1 MMASPVFHQ
10 SNPEG
15 YMRRALR
22 LAVRGYG
29 RTNPNPM
36 VGAVVV
42 QSGRIV
48 GEGYHVY
55 EKQDHAEVVAL
66 QRAGRKARGADLFVT
81 LEPCSHF
88 GRTAPCVDMIERAG
102 IHRVWVAVEDPNPL
116 VRGKGIQYL
125 SERGIEVDVGLCRA
139 EATRLNAAF
148 FHFIV
153 HRRPYVTVKLALTL
167 DGKIATRT
175 GESKWITGP
184 RARHL
189 VHRLRYGA
197 DAILV
202 GIGTVLRDDP
212 SLDVRW
218 SRRNRIT
225 KVVLDTEL
233 RCSPKAR
240 LFDSGDSVVLFH
252 RPDLSDLSNSP
263 LQSRAELVAVPR
275 KNDGLAWPEIL
286 DELGRRSVVD
296 LLVEGGA
303 RVATSLLAEGLVN
316 RVALFYG
323 PMLVGADG
331 LSGIGDLGTTRLSDS
346 LRLSDL
352 QVRRLGE
359 SVLITGELGERSEP
373 RVPGCTG

>member
-1 MMASPVFHQ
+1 
-10 SNPEG
+10 
-15 YMRRALR
+15 MRRALR

-48 GEGYHVY
+48 GEGYNVY

-66 QRAGRKARGADLFVT
+66 RRAGRKARGADLFVT

-88 GRTAPCVDMIERAG
+88 GRTPPCVDVIERTG
-102 IHRVWVAVEDPNPL
+102 IRRVWVAVEDPNPL
-116 VRGKGIQYL
+116 VRGKGIRYL
-125 SERGIEVDVGLCRA
+125 RERGIEVDVGLCRSEAA
-139 EATRLNAAF
+139 ELNASF

-153 HRRPYVTVKLALTL
+153 HRRPYVTLKLAMTL

-175 GESKWITGP
+175 GDSKWITGP
-184 RARHL
+184 RARRL

-218 SRRNRIT
+218 SRQNRIT
-225 KVVLDTEL
+225 KVVLDTGL

-252 RPDLSDLSNSP
+252 RSDLPESSSRRF
-263 LQSRAELVAVPR
+263 QDRAEIVAVPR
-275 KNDGLAWPEIL
+275 KDTGLAWPEIL

-303 RVATSLLAEGLVN
+303 RVATSLLSEGLVN

-331 LSGIGDLGTTRLSDS
+331 LSGIGGLGTARLSDS
-346 LRLSDL
+346 LRLRDL
-352 QVRRLGE
+352 RVRRMGEDMFVTGVLGE
-359 SVLITGELGERSEP
+359 SSES
-373 RVPGCTG
+373 RVSEIRRQSDPDSRH